1 MGKSFS
7 IIVALSLSIFL
18 SIQTYAMSYTG
29 KISLSDTP
37 KVENSNKNIKA
48 ANLIEKYVEKYKQE
62 IIDLQTVYIT
72 GDDLIVAQLLEDA
85 DTMIFSLRKI
95 QTNKVEQEDA
105 EGVMRSVL
113 ANIKEKNTFVKSYF
127 QKKIEE
133 HQKKEKAELGK
144 YFLAA
149 KKLNSTLS
157 QIITR
162 FSSTLKEKDSLSEND
177 KQIIYHLIELEKQQ
191 KRLEHLD
198 ALKIES
204 TRALKEILID
214 ILKSI
219 KTEIRDIKR
228 LI

>member
-1 MGKSFS
+1 
-7 IIVALSLSIFL
+7 
-18 SIQTYAMSYTG
+18 MSYTG

-37 KVENSNKNIKA
+37 RVENSNKNIKA

-62 IIDLQTVYIT
+62 IIDLQTAYVE
-72 GDDLIVAQLLEDA
+72 GDDLVVAQLLEDA

-133 HQKKEKAELGK
+133 HQKKEKAELAK

-157 QIITR
+157 QIIKR

-198 ALKIES
+198 ELEIES